1 MPKPYKSPFESELI
15 LGTLSPEEREAFQKA
30 WEEAKTE
37 LGKIVLHEDVPEFNK
52 PAHYHQHNIDTILF
66 LQEGFPPEVF
76 LHFCMANVV
85 KYIQRAPYKN
95 GREDFV
101 KAVDYA
107 QRALDW
113 YEKTHS

>member
-1 MPKPYKSPFESELI
+1 MEHLTPNQLREFE
-15 LGTLSPEEREAFQKA
+15 QA
-30 WEEAKTE
+30 WEEAGKE
-37 LGKIVLHEDVPEFNK
+37 LGKVKLQEDPPKFNE
-52 PAHYHQHNIDTILF
+52 PDHYHKHNIDTILF

-95 GREDFV
+95 GREDFL

-113 YEKTHS
+113 YDKTHS